1 MSRIV
6 THEMFVTRCASLRP
20 DIEIVSEYKGLHE
33 DITYRCKKCG
43 HISTVRAASLR
54 NSKSCIKCNA
64 IARKK
69 DDDVFRAELKC
80 AHNGSI
86 VLIGQ
91 YKGARAATMF
101 HCNKCTGDFESIP
114 YAILKQNCPYC
125 AGKRVL
131 RGFNDLWTVRPDIA
145 RLLEDPNEGYALSVR
160 TNKKIW
166 FRCPDCGSRLL
177 KSVNNVTSS
186 RLVCGCNNLHASFG
200 ERIMASLL
208 KQMQVPFSHDKT
220 LPWSDR
226 KRYDFV
232 IKDNIICEMMGLQH
246 YAENASYSMSLEE
259 EQTNDEWKKQ
269 TAINH
274 GYQYFAIDCSSGH
287 FDSIKKNIINSGLLD
302 ILQISS
308 IDWTRCLISSS
319 ESLYEQVADA
329 WNEGLQVME
338 IAKKFDLDKT
348 TVRKYLTSYAEIGLC
363 SYSPEESRNRQH
375 TARKNKISRERAA

>member
-1 MSRIV
+1 
-6 THEMFVTRCASLRP
+6 
-20 DIEIVSEYKGLHE
+20 
-33 DITYRCKKCG
+33 
-43 HISTVRAASLR
+43 
-54 NSKSCIKCNA
+54 
-64 IARKK
+64 
-69 DDDVFRAELKC
+69 
-80 AHNGSI
+80 
-86 VLIGQ
+86 
-91 YKGARAATMF
+91 
-101 HCNKCTGDFESIP
+101 
-114 YAILKQNCPYC
+114 
-125 AGKRVL
+125 
-131 RGFNDLWTVRPDIA
+131 
-145 RLLEDPNEGYALSVR
+145 
-160 TNKKIW
+160 
-166 FRCPDCGSRLL
+166 
-177 KSVNNVTSS
+177 
-186 RLVCGCNNLHASFG
+186 
-200 ERIMASLL
+200 MASLL

-246 YAENASYSMSLEE
+246 YAENASYSRSLEE

-302 ILQISS
+302 ILQIFS